1 MTRIA
6 LLGVAAAL
14 CLQGAAHAAPMV
26 GRPTPP
32 LAGQTLNGPPL
43 SLAALRGRVVV
54 LNLWATW
61 CAPCRQEMP
70 ALDAFYRRNAPRGV
84 VVLGLSTDKPQ
95 AQAMAQR
102 IMSSFSYPAIM
113 GSTAAVNGFGMPSEV
128 PVTLIIGP
136 DGIVR
141 AIVDGEG
148 GLLTEQR
155 LAALVEPLL
164 PPAGYRS

>member
-1 MTRIA
+1 MIRRTLFSLA
-6 LLGVAAAL
+6 LAL
-14 CLQGAAHAAPMV
+14 ALQAAAHAAPMV

-32 LAGQTLNGPPL
+32 LAGQTLNGPPI

-61 CAPCRQEMP
+61 CAPCREEMP
-70 ALDAFYRRNAPRGV
+70 ALDAFYRRYAPRGV

-95 AQAMAQR
+95 AMAIAQR
-102 IMSSFSYPAIM
+102 IMSNFSYPAIM

-136 DGIVR
+136 DGVVR
-141 AIVDGEG
+141 AIVNGEG

-164 PPAGYRS
+164 PRMESRS